1 MGGTLPRPTLGR
13 SATAFRGASAALVRG
28 RGADPGRLAVMSSP
42 CGPAPEEA
50 IHVIGH
56 KNPDT
61 DSICSAIGY
70 AFLRNALGDM
80 EVCAARAGDLNRETR
95 YVLERFAL
103 PEPDLLTS
111 ASGRRLILVDHNEV
125 AQALDDIHDGTVLE
139 VWEHHRIGD
148 LQIPSPITFHC
159 EPVGA
164 TATLIAEQFFMHDI
178 EPPPPI
184 AGALLAAIL
193 SDTLVLVSPATSK
206 KDRRMARRLAAL
218 AGVDVAEFGAELM
231 AARGDVATRSARDL
245 VEADFKAFNFSGN
258 RVGIAQVEVP
268 DARAL
273 VARRAELRA
282 AMEKMRLQQDLRL
295 VILIGTDISREG
307 SHLWAVG
314 EKLDVVERAFHCTLV
329 DEGAF
334 LEGCMSRKK
343 QIVPVLETAFARASA
358 A

>member
-1 MGGTLPRPTLGR
+1 MGTKGLEMRRARLF
-13 SATAFRGASAALVRG
+13 S
-28 RGADPGRLAVMSSP
+28 PGM
-42 CGPAPEEA
+42 EET

-70 AFLRNALGDM
+70 AFLRNALGDT
-80 EVCAARAGDLNRETR
+80 EVRPARAGSLNPETR
-95 YVLERFAL
+95 HVLERFSL

-111 ASGRRLILVDHNEV
+111 ATGRRLILVDHNEV
-125 AQALDDIHDGTVLE
+125 AQALDDIRSGTVLE

-164 TATLIAEQFFMHDI
+164 TATLIAEQFFLNDI

-193 SDTLVLVSPATSK
+193 SDTLVLASPTTSN
-206 KDRRMARRLAAL
+206 KDRRMAPKLAAL

-231 AARGDVATRSARDL
+231 AARGDTATRSARDL
-245 VEADFKAFNFSGN
+245 IEADFKAFNFSGH
-258 RVGIAQVEVP
+258 RVGIAQVEAP
-268 DARAL
+268 DARPLA
-273 VARRAELRA
+273 ARRAELLEAMKQVRA
-282 AMEKMRLQQDLRL
+282 EQNLRL
-295 VILIGTDISREG
+295 VILIGTDITRKG
-307 SHLWAVG
+307 SHLWAAG
-314 EKLDVVERAFHCTLV
+314 DGLDVVERAFDCSLAG
-329 DEGAF
+329 EGAF

-343 QIVPVLETAFARASA
+343 QIVPVLETAFAA
-358 A
+358 AALVDAQSMTQS

>member
-1 MGGTLPRPTLGR
+1 M
-13 SATAFRGASAALVRG
+13 
-28 RGADPGRLAVMSSP
+28 
-42 CGPAPEEA
+42 EEP

-70 AFLRNALGDM
+70 AFLRNALGDI
-80 EVCAARAGDLNRETR
+80 EVRAARAGEINRETR
-95 YVLERFAL
+95 HILERFSL
-103 PEPDLLTS
+103 PEPDLLTT
-111 ASGRRLILVDHNEV
+111 ATGRRLILVDHNEV
-125 AQALDDIHDGTVLE
+125 AQALDDIRHGTVLE

-164 TATLIAEQFFMHDI
+164 TATLIAEQFFLNDI

-193 SDTLVLVSPATSK
+193 SDTLVLASPTTSG
-206 KDRRMARRLAAL
+206 KDRRMAPRLAAL

-231 AARGDVATRSARDL
+231 AARGDIETRSARDL

-268 DARAL
+268 DTRLL
-273 VARRAELRA
+273 VTRHTELLE
-282 AMEKMRLQQDLRL
+282 AMRQVKVEQNLCL
-295 VILIGTDISREG
+295 VILIGTDIARKG
-307 SHLWAVG
+307 SYLWGVG
-314 EKLDVVERAFHCTLV
+314 EVSDVVGRAFKCVLS
-329 DEGAF
+329 DEGTF
-334 LEGCMSRKK
+334 LEGLMSRKK
-343 QIVPVLETAFARASA
+343 QIVPVLEAAFANLPTA
-358 A
+358 

>member
-1 MGGTLPRPTLGR
+1 MDET
-13 SATAFRGASAALVRG
+13 
-28 RGADPGRLAVMSSP
+28 
-42 CGPAPEEA
+42 

-70 AFLRNALGDM
+70 AFLRNALGDP
-80 EVCAARAGDLNRETR
+80 EVRPARAGNLNRETR
-95 YVLERFAL
+95 HVLERFSL
-103 PEPDLLTS
+103 PEPDLLTC
-111 ASGRRLILVDHNEV
+111 AKGRRLILVDHNEV
-125 AQALDDIHDGTVLE
+125 AQALDDIRHGTVLE

-164 TATLIAEQFFMHDI
+164 TATLIAEQFFLHEI

-193 SDTLVLVSPATSK
+193 SDTLVLASPTTSN
-206 KDRRMARRLAAL
+206 KDRRMAPRLALL

-231 AARGDVATRSARDL
+231 ASRGDTATRSARDL
-245 VEADFKAFNFSGN
+245 IEADFKAFNFSGN

-268 DARAL
+268 DARPL
-273 VARRAELRA
+273 VARRVELLEV
-282 AMEKMRLQQDLRL
+282 MEQMRSSQNLRL
-295 VILIGTDISREG
+295 LILLGTDITRKG

-314 EKLDVVERAFHCTLV
+314 ETLDVLERAFGCSLSGEDV
-329 DEGAF
+329 F

-343 QIVPVLETAFARASA
+343 QVVPVLESAFAAQK
-358 A
+358 